1 MYKWKEQVHAHMYEK
16 KIEWIFKVPA
26 NLVPRLF
33 PLRAS
38 LQVLSDLKDI
48 IMKILP
54 IMGKAH
60 FKFRK
65 RGHFHSRSAAS
76 VENTT
81 LIDDH
86 ACAAKISIHKA

>member
-1 MYKWKEQVHAHMYEK
+1 VEGAGACSHEK

-38 LQVLSDLKDI
+38 LQVLSDLKVI

-65 RGHFHSRSAAS
+65 RGHFHSRKGT
-76 VENTT
+76 VLRGT
-81 LIDDH
+81 LPDSQVLLLW
-86 ACAAKISIHKA
+86 KIPH